1 MFTRINDLPVR
12 TKVLGLIAIVIIGLV
27 VFGVVSWDTL
37 NTAKVNGPVYERI
50 VENKDLVA
58 DILPPPEY
66 LVESYLNVFQML
78 GESDKTTLDALVQRS
93 VQLRKDYED
102 RHQHWEKTLPAGQLK
117 DTMVVQSYRSAIQFL
132 DLRDKEFIPAV
143 LKGDLESARAL
154 AQGGLK
160 QRYEEH
166 RASIDRV
173 VVLALQKTDA
183 DERSAQTT
191 IDSRMMIQLLVAF
204 IVVLISLVN
213 GFLLARYIATTVQE
227 YASFAGHVAQGDL
240 TARLQ
245 PRSNDEL
252 GALGRHLNSMVQ
264 SLKELSGQIS
274 ESAQNITAAA
284 TQILAT
290 VSEHTAS
297 ASEQSAAVNEI
308 TATVEE
314 VRVSAEQSARQAEDV
329 SRRAQTSLRASQ
341 EGLAAVQ
348 AILTGMQDIRGKVQA
363 IAQDILALSDRTQQ
377 IGEITAT
384 VNDIADQSNLLALNA
399 AIEAAKAGEQGK
411 GFAVVASEV
420 RRLAEQSK
428 QATGRVHS
436 ILSDIQKG
444 TNAAVMATEQGTH
457 GVEAG
462 LELTQHAGHVIEELE
477 RASEGSA
484 QAAQQISAAV
494 IQQREAITQTVQA
507 MKEISLATAQFLT
520 GARQSQQAAESL
532 NNRAQQ
538 LQMMTQRYKIA
549 A

>member
-1 MFTRINDLPVR
+1 MLARINDLKVR

-27 VFGVVSWDTL
+27 VFGVVSLDTL
-37 NTAKVNGPVYERI
+37 NTVKVNGPVYEGI
-50 VENKDLVA
+50 IENKDLVA

-66 LVESYLNVFQML
+66 LVESYLVVLQML
-78 GESDKTTLDALVQRS
+78 DEPDKTKLDALVQRG

-102 RHQHWEKTLPAGQLK
+102 RRQYWEKTLLAGQLK
-117 DTMVVQSYRSAIQFL
+117 DTMVVQSYRPAMQFL

-143 LKGDLESARAL
+143 LKGDQERARGL
-154 AQGGLK
+154 ARGELK

-166 RASIDRV
+166 RALIDQV
-173 VVLALQKTDA
+173 VVLAMQKTDA
-183 DERSAQTT
+183 DEQSAQAT
-191 IDSRMMIQLLVAF
+191 IDRRTLIQLVLAF
-204 IVVLISLVN
+204 AVVVISLVI
-213 GFLLARYIATTVQE
+213 GYLLARYIATAVNE

-240 TARLQ
+240 TARLR

-252 GALGRHLNSMVQ
+252 GALGGHLNSMVQ

-274 ESAQNITAAA
+274 ESAQSITAAT

-297 ASEQSAAVNEI
+297 ANEQSAAVNET
-308 TATVEE
+308 TATVEQ

-329 SRRAQTSLRASQ
+329 SRLAQTSLRVSQ

-348 AILTGMQDIRGKVQA
+348 AIVTGMQDIRGKVQA

-399 AIEAAKAGEQGK
+399 AIEAAKAGDQGK
-411 GFAVVASEV
+411 GFAVVANEV

-428 QATGRVHS
+428 QATGKVRS
-436 ILSDIQKG
+436 ILSDIQKA
-444 TNAAVMATEQGTH
+444 TNAAVMATEQGTR

-462 LELTQHAGHVIEELE
+462 LELTQRAGHVIEELE
-477 RASEGSA
+477 QASQDSA
-484 QAAQQISAAV
+484 RAAQQISAAV
-494 IQQREAITQTVQA
+494 RQQREAMTQIVQA

-532 NNRAQQ
+532 NSRAQQ
-538 LQMMTQRYKIA
+538 LQVMTQRYKIA